1 MVNKLRKRVIL
12 YTVASVVLVLAL
24 LMGIINAVNY
34 MDKDRNAD
42 EILNYLAENG
52 GDFPGDMRP
61 MPREGSIPAEM
72 DGSADESYIDDEDWS
87 DDEEPYDD
95 DDLHEDG
102 MFDEDPFMH
111 GRMTEETPFET
122 RFFSVTLKEDGTVK
136 EINTGKIAAV
146 SSSEA
151 AEMANR
157 AKASGKTTGYDGNY
171 KYVIRNV
178 SGEELYIFL
187 DCTRDLESVKSFLK
201 ISILVSLLGAMAIS
215 LLVVLLSPR
224 MIRPIAESYAK
235 QKEFITN
242 AGHELKTPMTVIGSC
257 TEVIEMQSGESKWT
271 AGIKEQVK
279 KLTDLTNHMVALAK
293 MDEGTADFSMEELD
307 LSGLVN
313 KALEGFSLEAEHQN
327 REFIKDVEEGISING
342 NPALLTELVSILADN
357 ALKYGTPDKPIRF
370 SLSRK
375 GKKVILSEENHAE
388 GLTQG
393 NLDRLFDR
401 FYRGDTSHNS
411 ETPGSGIGLSMA
423 RSIAEAHGG
432 TISAESPDGERIV
445 IAAVL

>member
-1 MVNKLRKRVIL
+1 MVSKLRKRVIL

-34 MDKDRNAD
+34 MDKDRSAD
-42 EILNYLAENG
+42 EILYYLAENG
-52 GDFPGDMRP
+52 GDFPRDMRHGP
-61 MPREGSIPAEM
+61 EDVGMPPEAGGYMGEEPS
-72 DGSADESYIDDEDWS
+72 DSDEDWLEDDDEDRF
-87 DDEEPYDD
+87 EY
-95 DDLHEDG
+95 EDF
-102 MFDEDPFMH
+102 FDEDMFSH

-157 AKASGKTTGYDGNY
+157 AAASGKTTGYDGNY
-171 KYVIRNV
+171 KYLISDNN
-178 SGEELYIFL
+178 GETLYIFL
-187 DCTRDLESVKSFLK
+187 DCTRDLESVRSFLK
-201 ISILVSLLGAMAIS
+201 ISILVSLLGALAIS
-215 LLVVLLSPR
+215 LLVVILSPK
-224 MIRPIAESYAK
+224 MIRPVAESYAK

-257 TEVIEMQSGESKWT
+257 TEVIEMQSGETKWT
-271 AGIKEQVK
+271 AGIKDQVK

-293 MDEGTADFSMEELD
+293 MDEGGMDLTMEEVD

-313 KALEGFSLEAEHQN
+313 EALEGFSLKAEHQGRN
-327 REFIKDVEEGISING
+327 FEKNIEEGITVKG
-342 NPALLTELVSILADN
+342 DPTMLTELVSILADN
-357 ALKYGTPDKPIRF
+357 ALKYGSPDKPVSF
-370 SLSRK
+370 TLSKR
-375 GKKVILSEENHAE
+375 GKKAVLTEENHAE
-388 GLTQG
+388 GLTKG
-393 NLDRLFDR
+393 DLDKFFDR

-411 ETPGSGIGLSMA
+411 NTPGSGIGLSMA

-432 TISAESPDGERIV
+432 TINAESPDGERIV
-445 IAAVL
+445 ITAVL

>member
-42 EILNYLAENG
+42 EILYYLAENG
-52 GDFPGDMRP
+52 GDFPRHMDHGHKGDDQFRP
-61 MPREGSIPAEM
+61 PR
-72 DGSADESYIDDEDWS
+72 D
-87 DDEEPYDD
+87 
-95 DDLHEDG
+95 
-102 MFDEDPFMH
+102 
-111 GRMTEETPFET
+111 MTEETPFET
-122 RFFSVTLKEDGTVK
+122 RFFSLTLKEDGTVK

-157 AKASGKTTGYDGNY
+157 AAASGKTTGYDGNY
-171 KYVIRNV
+171 KYLIYDND
-178 SGEELYIFL
+178 GETMYIFL
-187 DCTRDLESVKSFLK
+187 DCTRDLSSVKSFLK
-201 ISILVSLLGAMAIS
+201 ISILVSLLGALAIS
-215 LLVVLLSPR
+215 LLVVILSPR
-224 MIRPIAESYAK
+224 MIKPVAESYAK

-257 TEVIEMQSGESKWT
+257 TEVIEMQQGESKWT

-279 KLTDLTNHMVALAK
+279 KLTDLTNHLVALAK
-293 MDEGTADFSMEELD
+293 MDEGGMDIPMEEVD

-313 KALEGFSLEAEHQN
+313 EALEGFCLKAEHQG
-327 REFIKDVEEGISING
+327 RTFEKSIEEGITVKG
-342 NPALLTELVSILADN
+342 NPTMLTELVSILADN
-357 ALKYGTPDKPIRF
+357 ALKYGSADKPVRF
-370 SLSRK
+370 DLSKK
-375 GKKVILSEENHAE
+375 GKKAILTEENHAE
-388 GLTQG
+388 GLTEG
-393 NLDRLFDR
+393 NLDRFFDR

-411 ETPGSGIGLSMA
+411 DTPGSGIGLSMA

-445 IAAVL
+445 ITAVL

>member
-1 MVNKLRKRVIL
+1 MVSKLRKRVIL

-34 MDKDRNAD
+34 MDKDRSAD
-42 EILNYLAENG
+42 EILYYLAENG
-52 GDFPGDMRP
+52 GDFPRDMRHGP
-61 MPREGSIPAEM
+61 EDGGMPPEAGGYMGEEPS
-72 DGSADESYIDDEDWS
+72 DSDEDWLEDDDEDRFE
-87 DDEEPYDD
+87 DEDF
-95 DDLHEDG
+95 
-102 MFDEDPFMH
+102 FDEDMFSH

-122 RFFSVTLKEDGTVK
+122 RYFSVTLKEDGTVK

-157 AKASGKTTGYDGNY
+157 AAASGKTTGYDGNY
-171 KYVIRNV
+171 KYLISDNN
-178 SGEELYIFL
+178 GETLYIFL
-187 DCTRDLESVKSFLK
+187 DCTRDLESVRSFLK
-201 ISILVSLLGAMAIS
+201 ISILVSLLGALAIS
-215 LLVVLLSPR
+215 LLVVILSPK
-224 MIRPIAESYAK
+224 MIRPVAESYAK

-279 KLTDLTNHMVALAK
+279 KLTDLTNHLVALAK
-293 MDEGTADFSMEELD
+293 MDEGGMDLHMEDVD

-313 KALEGFSLEAEHQN
+313 EALKGFCLEAEHQSRSFEKN
-327 REFIKDVEEGISING
+327 IEEGITVKG
-342 NPALLTELVSILADN
+342 NPTMLTELVSILADN
-357 ALKYGTPDKPIRF
+357 ALKYGSPDKPVRF
-370 SLSRK
+370 TLSRR
-375 GKKVILSEENHAE
+375 GKKAVLTEENHAE
-388 GLTQG
+388 GLIKG
-393 NLDRLFDR
+393 DLDKFFDR

-432 TISAESPDGERIV
+432 TINAESPDGERI
-445 IAAVL
+445 IITAVL

>member
-42 EILNYLAENG
+42 DILYYLAENG
-52 GDFPGDMRP
+52 GDFPRHMDHGPKGDDQFRP
-61 MPREGSIPAEM
+61 PR
-72 DGSADESYIDDEDWS
+72 D
-87 DDEEPYDD
+87 
-95 DDLHEDG
+95 
-102 MFDEDPFMH
+102 
-111 GRMTEETPFET
+111 MTEETPFET
-122 RFFSVTLKEDGTVK
+122 RFFSLTLKEDGTVK

-157 AKASGKTTGYDGNY
+157 AAASGKTTGYDGNY
-171 KYVIRNV
+171 KYLIYDND
-178 SGEELYIFL
+178 GETMYIFL
-187 DCTRDLESVKSFLK
+187 DCTRDLSSVKSFLK
-201 ISILVSLLGAMAIS
+201 ISILVSMLGTLAIS
-215 LLVVLLSPR
+215 LLVVILSPR
-224 MIRPIAESYAK
+224 MIKPVAESYAK

-257 TEVIEMQSGESKWT
+257 TEVIEMQQGESKWT

-279 KLTDLTNHMVALAK
+279 KLTDLTNHLVAMAK
-293 MDEGTADFSMEELD
+293 MDEGGMDIPMEEVD

-313 KALEGFSLEAEHQN
+313 EALEGFCLKAEHQG
-327 REFIKDVEEGISING
+327 RTFEKSIEEGITVKG
-342 NPALLTELVSILADN
+342 NPTMLTELVSILADN
-357 ALKYGTPDKPIRF
+357 ALKYGSADKPVRF
-370 SLSRK
+370 DLSKK
-375 GKKVILSEENHAE
+375 GKKAILTEENHAE
-388 GLTQG
+388 GLTEG
-393 NLDRLFDR
+393 NLDRFFDR

-411 ETPGSGIGLSMA
+411 DTPGSGIGLSMA
-423 RSIAEAHGG
+423 RSIMEAHGG

-445 IAAVL
+445 ITAVL

>member
-1 MVNKLRKRVIL
+1 MVSKLRKRVIL

-34 MDKDRNAD
+34 MDKDRSAD
-42 EILNYLAENG
+42 EILYYLAENG
-52 GDFPGDMRP
+52 GDFPRDMRHGPEDGDMP
-61 MPREGSIPAEM
+61 PEAGGYMGEEPS
-72 DGSADESYIDDEDWS
+72 DSDEDWLEDDDEDRF
-87 DDEEPYDD
+87 EY
-95 DDLHEDG
+95 EDF
-102 MFDEDPFMH
+102 FDEDMFSH

-157 AKASGKTTGYDGNY
+157 AAASGKTTGYDGNY
-171 KYVIRNV
+171 KYLISDNN
-178 SGEELYIFL
+178 GETLYIFL
-187 DCTRDLESVKSFLK
+187 DCTRDLESVRSFLK
-201 ISILVSLLGAMAIS
+201 ISILVSLLGALAIS
-215 LLVVLLSPR
+215 LLVVILSPK
-224 MIRPIAESYAK
+224 MIRPVAESYAK

-257 TEVIEMQSGESKWT
+257 TEVIEMQSGETKWT
-271 AGIKEQVK
+271 AGIKDQVK

-293 MDEGTADFSMEELD
+293 MDEGGMDLTMDEVD

-313 KALEGFSLEAEHQN
+313 EALEGFSLKAEHQGRN
-327 REFIKDVEEGISING
+327 FEKNIEEGITVKG
-342 NPALLTELVSILADN
+342 DPTMLTELVSILADN
-357 ALKYGTPDKPIRF
+357 ALKYGSPDKPVSF
-370 SLSRK
+370 TLSKR
-375 GKKVILSEENHAE
+375 GKKAVLTEENHAE
-388 GLTQG
+388 GLTKG
-393 NLDRLFDR
+393 DLDKFFDR

-411 ETPGSGIGLSMA
+411 NTPGSGIGLSMA

-432 TISAESPDGERIV
+432 TINAESPDGERIV
-445 IAAVL
+445 ITAVL

>member
-1 MVNKLRKRVIL
+1 MVSKLRKRVIL

-34 MDKDRNAD
+34 MDKDRSAD
-42 EILNYLAENG
+42 EILYYLAENG
-52 GDFPGDMRP
+52 GDFPRDMRHGP
-61 MPREGSIPAEM
+61 EDGGMPPEAGGYM
-72 DGSADESYIDDEDWS
+72 G
-87 DDEEPYDD
+87 EEPYDSDEDWLED
-95 DDLHEDG
+95 DDEDRFEDEDF
-102 MFDEDPFMH
+102 FDEDMFSH

-157 AKASGKTTGYDGNY
+157 AAASGKTTGYDGNY
-171 KYVIRNV
+171 KYLISDNN
-178 SGEELYIFL
+178 GETLYIFL
-187 DCTRDLESVKSFLK
+187 DCTRDLESVRSFLK
-201 ISILVSLLGAMAIS
+201 ISILVSLLGALAIS
-215 LLVVLLSPR
+215 LLVVILSPK
-224 MIRPIAESYAK
+224 MIRPVAESYAK

-257 TEVIEMQSGESKWT
+257 TEVIEMQSGETKWT
-271 AGIKEQVK
+271 AGIKDQVK

-293 MDEGTADFSMEELD
+293 MDEGGMDLPMEDVD

-313 KALEGFSLEAEHQN
+313 EALEGFCLEAEHQN
-327 REFIKDVEEGISING
+327 RSFEKNIEEGITVKG
-342 NPALLTELVSILADN
+342 DTTMLTELVSILADN
-357 ALKYGTPDKPIRF
+357 ALKYGSPNKPVSF
-370 SLSRK
+370 TLSKR
-375 GKKVILSEENHAE
+375 GKKAVLTEENHAE
-388 GLTQG
+388 GLTKG
-393 NLDRLFDR
+393 DLDKFFDR

-432 TISAESPDGERIV
+432 TINAESPDGERI
-445 IAAVL
+445 IITAVL

>member
-1 MVNKLRKRVIL
+1 MVSKLRKRVIL

-34 MDKDRNAD
+34 MDKDRSAD
-42 EILNYLAENG
+42 EILYYLAENG
-52 GDFPGDMRP
+52 GTFPNDMKHGP
-61 MPREGSIPAEM
+61 GGGGMPPQLGRSAGEGS
-72 DGSADESYIDDEDWS
+72 
-87 DDEEPYDD
+87 YDD
-95 DDLHEDG
+95 DLYDG
-102 MFDEDPFMH
+102 WDDDDDWWDDDPFDDGGSSH

-122 RFFSVTLKEDGTVK
+122 RFFSVTLKEDGTIK
-136 EINTGKIAAV
+136 EINTGNIAAI

-157 AKASGKTTGYDGNY
+157 AAASGKTTGYDGNY
-171 KYVIRNV
+171 KYLISDND
-178 SGEELYIFL
+178 GETLYIFL
-187 DCTRDLESVKSFLK
+187 DCTRDLESVRSFLK
-201 ISILVSLLGAMAIS
+201 ISILVSLLGALAIS
-215 LLVVLLSPR
+215 LLVVILSPK
-224 MIRPIAESYAK
+224 MIRPVAESYAK

-271 AGIKEQVK
+271 KGIKEQVK

-293 MDEGTADFSMEELD
+293 MDEGGMDLPMEEVD

-313 KALEGFSLEAEHQN
+313 EALEGFCLEAEHQKRSFEKN
-327 REFIKDVEEGISING
+327 IEEGITVKG
-342 NPALLTELVSILADN
+342 DPTMLTELVSILADN
-357 ALKYGTPDKPIRF
+357 ALKYGSPDKPVRF
-370 SLSRK
+370 TLSKR
-375 GKKVILSEENHAE
+375 GKKAVLTEENHAE
-388 GLTQG
+388 GLTRG
-393 NLDRLFDR
+393 DLDKFFDR

-432 TISAESPDGERIV
+432 TINAESPDGERIV
-445 IAAVL
+445 ITAVL

>member
-1 MVNKLRKRVIL
+1 MVSKLRKRVIL

-34 MDKDRNAD
+34 MDKDRSAD
-42 EILNYLAENG
+42 EILYYLAENG
-52 GDFPGDMRP
+52 GDFPRDMRHGP
-61 MPREGSIPAEM
+61 EDVGMPPEAGGYMGEEPS
-72 DGSADESYIDDEDWS
+72 DSDEDWLEDDDEDRFE
-87 DDEEPYDD
+87 DEDF
-95 DDLHEDG
+95 
-102 MFDEDPFMH
+102 FDEDMFSH

-157 AKASGKTTGYDGNY
+157 AAASGKTTGYDGNY
-171 KYVIRNV
+171 KYLISDNN
-178 SGEELYIFL
+178 GETLYIFL
-187 DCTRDLESVKSFLK
+187 DCTRDLESVRSFLK
-201 ISILVSLLGAMAIS
+201 ISILVSLLGALAIS
-215 LLVVLLSPR
+215 LLVVILSPK
-224 MIRPIAESYAK
+224 MIRPVAESYAK

-257 TEVIEMQSGESKWT
+257 TEVIEMQSGETKWT
-271 AGIKEQVK
+271 AGIKDQVK

-293 MDEGTADFSMEELD
+293 MDEGGMDLPMEEVD

-313 KALEGFSLEAEHQN
+313 EALEGFCLEAEHQN
-327 REFIKDVEEGISING
+327 RSFEKNIEEGITVKG
-342 NPALLTELVSILADN
+342 DPTMLTELVSILADN
-357 ALKYGTPDKPIRF
+357 ALKYGSPDKPVSF
-370 SLSRK
+370 TLSKR
-375 GKKVILSEENHAE
+375 GKKAVLTEENHAE
-388 GLTQG
+388 GLTKG
-393 NLDRLFDR
+393 DLDQFFDR

-432 TISAESPDGERIV
+432 TINAESPDGERI
-445 IAAVL
+445 IITAVL